1 VWDLLFTG
9 WCETATQHVESLS
22 RSADAYQSAEQ
33 HDTAGLSLTDGSGA
47 IYRPGMGEIATAL
60 G

>member
-1 VWDLLFTG
+1 LFTG

-22 RSADAYQSAEQ
+22 RSADAYQSTEQ